1 MRTIS
6 SPVPPLPARRAAAR
20 LLAGLSALAFALAG
34 AGSAVA
40 ASLKGSRASLLRQER
55 MARHHDYSYLRTS
68 AQVKRFAEKGLLVRL
83 RGNAD
88 YALAGVSFPYAR
100 PEVKTFVERL
110 GRQYR
115 AACGEKL
122 VVTSL
127 TRPKSRQP
135 HNASNLSVHPTG
147 MAVDLR
153 RSKRPACRAWLEDT
167 LLSLERRDL
176 VEATRERHPPHY
188 HVALAPAP
196 YRRYVA
202 RRLGGAVEKP
212 EPAAQLAEARRHR
225 VRSGDTLWA
234 IARRYG
240 TSVVALQSANG
251 VRARGLKPGQVLEI
265 PAAAR

>member
-1 MRTIS
+1 MRTLSRPIPRTS
-6 SPVPPLPARRAAAR
+6 ARPATAR
-20 LLAGLSALAFALAG
+20 LLTALSALTLVFVFAAAG
-34 AGSAVA
+34 PARA
-40 ASLKGSRASLLRQER
+40 ASLHGSRASLLRQER
-55 MARHHDYSYLRTS
+55 MARHHDYSYLRS
-68 AQVKRFAEKGLLVRL
+68 SSQVKRFAENGLLLRL
-83 RGNAD
+83 GGNAD
-88 YALAGVSFPYAR
+88 YALASVSFPYAR

-127 TRPKSRQP
+127 TRPTSRQP
-135 HNASNLSVHPTG
+135 YNASNLSVHPTG

-153 RSKRPACRAWLEDT
+153 RSKRSACRSWLEKT

-176 VEATRERHPPHY
+176 VEATRERWPPHY
-188 HVALAPAP
+188 HVALFSSP

-202 RRLGGAVEKP
+202 GLGGEVAGRPQV
-212 EPAAQLAEARRHR
+212 AASQRHKVRR
-225 VRSGDTLWA
+225 GDTLWA

-240 TSVVALQSANG
+240 TSVAALQSANG